1 MNSFFSKKAI
11 QARHQGP
18 RVLQRTLRHR
28 AACWVPACSHT
39 ACHVRTSYW
48 MSQQMKRVQLGNSHK
63 PPKTPGSQV
72 RAAPTPG
79 TGKQLPTRAGPPES
93 LLGLGV
99 QRPGGGC
106 SWLQRDSHP

>member
-1 MNSFFSKKAI
+1 MNSFFSRKAI

-28 AACWVPACSHT
+28 AACWVPACSRA

-48 MSQQMKRVQLGNSHK
+48 TSQQMKRVQLGNSHK

-72 RAAPTPG
+72 RA
-79 TGKQLPTRAGPPES
+79 PPP
-93 LLGLGV
+93 
-99 QRPGGGC
+99 RPGHRQAAPHQGGAPQ
-106 SWLQRDSHP
+106 SLS